1 MMVSTVTAQ
10 KSANRPWIRDV
21 ALARKLT
28 LVLAIKVCFIF
39 AMKQLWFSEPQAE
52 NMTMPTD
59 AVEQHVLGRPTP

>member
-1 MMVSTVTAQ
+1 VTAPR
-10 KSANRPWIRDV
+10 ADRLPWIRDV
-21 ALARKLT
+21 ALARKIT

-59 AVEQHVLGRPTP
+59 AVERHVLGRPTP